1 MAKRK
6 GKPRTFKGYVKAY
19 MEDNFQIFRTISEA
33 SKALNIDA
41 ANIRKV
47 LVGERPKAGG
57 LTFTYTLE
65 KPKSSRIRKEIREA
79 FIKDEHKVAVSAVHD
94 RLSELNQRYMNAKK
108 AGTLE
113 SDPVLQKLMSHTD
126 YFGEVRGGRYRVSA
140 KHLSQFTTD
149 ELNNLLKILA
159 TEEHKYI
166 DLFKKKSTTGHSKA
180 ALATIFGVSQK
191 EMAEY
196 DDLVPAM
203 FELIRLGKEDEFFKY
218 SELAEAI
225 FSAVQDGMDEDVL
238 ADYMDAILKA
248 YAGNDIMTYN
258 NILEEMSHV
267 DDTYKL
273 PYD

>member
-1 MAKRK
+1 MNKY
-6 GKPRTFKGYVKAY
+6 FKGFIKAY
-19 MEDNFQIFRTISEA
+19 VGDTPQIFETIA
-33 SKALNIDA
+33 SASRALNIDA

-47 LVGERPKAGG
+47 LTGKRSLAGG
-57 LTFTYTLE
+57 LKFAYTLE
-65 KPKSSRIRKEIREA
+65 KPKSSRIRAKLREKA
-79 FIKDEHKVAVSAVHD
+79 AISEHKMAVTSVHD

-166 DLFKKKSTTGHSKA
+166 DLFKKKSTHGHSKA

-191 EMAEY
+191 EIAEY

-203 FELIRLGKEDEFFKY
+203 FELMRLGKEDEFFRY
-218 SELAEAI
+218 SELSEAI
-225 FSAVQDGMDEDVL
+225 FSAVQSGMDEDVL
-238 ADYMDAILKA
+238 AEYMDAILKA
-248 YAGNDIMTYN
+248 YAGNDITAYN